1 MRALTFSEYGPASV
15 LEVADVPEPHAGPG
29 HIRVGVRA
37 SGLTP
42 ADCHLRS
49 GRFRAMAPLRLP
61 HVLGMDAAGVVDE
74 VGPGVTGIRPG
85 DEVFGIVEVAQLGGA
100 NAEYAVLAAWAPK
113 PDALSWEQAGGAAG
127 NVETATRALD
137 RLEIGTGTTL
147 LIEGAAGG
155 VGTVAVQLAAARGA
169 TVIGTASAHNHT
181 FVAGLGATPTAYGPG
196 LAERVTALAPDGVD
210 VVLDCAGS
218 GSLPDLV
225 DLTGSPDRVVTIAD
239 MNAAK
244 YGVHQTRSA
253 GPGADPQAVEGLAVA
268 AALAGQGRFTV
279 PVAATFPIENAAA
292 AHQLSETGHARGKI
306 VFTLQC
312 RTRATFVQQGGH
324 RPMRH

>member
-1 MRALTFSEYGPASV
+1 MRALTFSEYGSANV
-15 LEVADVPEPHAGPG
+15 LEVTDVPEPHAGPG
-29 HIRVGVRA
+29 RIRVAVRA

-49 GRFRAMAPLRLP
+49 GRFRDLAPLRLP
-61 HVLGMDAAGVVDE
+61 HTLGMDAAGVVDE
-74 VGPGVTGIRPG
+74 VGAEVTGVRPG
-85 DEVFGIVEVAQLGGA
+85 DEVFGIVDVAELGGA
-100 NAEYAVLAAWAPK
+100 NAEFAVLAVWAPK

-137 RLEIGTGTTL
+137 RLKVGTGTTL

-169 TVIGTASAHNHT
+169 TVIGTAGAHNHA
-181 FVAGLGATPTAYGPG
+181 FVAGLGAAPTTYGPG

-210 VVLDCAGS
+210 AVLDCAGS

-225 DLTGSPDRVVTIAD
+225 DLAGSPDRVVTIAD

-244 YGVHQTRSA
+244 HGVHRTRSA

-268 AALAGQGRFTV
+268 ADLARQGRFTV
-279 PVAATFPIENAAA
+279 PVAAAFTIENAAA
-292 AHQLSETGHARGKI
+292 AHRLSETGHAKGKI
-306 VFTLQC
+306 VLTI
-312 RTRATFVQQGGH
+312 
-324 RPMRH
+324 

>member
-1 MRALTFSEYGPASV
+1 MRALTFSEYGPADV

-29 HIRVGVRA
+29 HIRVRVRA

-42 ADCHLRS
+42 SDCRLRA
-49 GRFRAMAPLRLP
+49 GRFRDIAPLRLP

-74 VGPGVTGIRPG
+74 VGTGVTGIRPG
-85 DEVFGIVEVAQLGGA
+85 DEVFGVVEAAELGGA

-137 RLEIGTGTTL
+137 RLKVGTGTTL
-147 LIEGAAGG
+147 LVEGAAGG

-169 TVIGTASAHNHT
+169 TVLGTAGAHNHA
-181 FVAGLGATPTAYGPG
+181 FVAGLGATPTTYGPG
-196 LAERVTALAPDGVD
+196 LGERVTALAPDGVD
-210 VVLDCAGS
+210 AVLDCAGS

-225 DLTGSPDRVVTIAD
+225 DLAGSPDRVVTIAD
-239 MNAAK
+239 TNAAEH
-244 YGVHQTRSA
+244 GVHLTRSA

-279 PVAATFPIENAAA
+279 PVAAAFTLENAAA
-292 AHQLSETGHARGKI
+292 AHRLSETGHARGKI
-306 VFTLQC
+306 VLTL
-312 RTRATFVQQGGH
+312 
-324 RPMRH
+324 